1 MGCETEVNH
10 LPPVQIKIVMKKK
23 RDLKNGENINEI
35 VSILLEDF
43 NMPKERSIKDIFCS
57 DTNLVSV
64 IIPCYNQAHFLR
76 EAIESVLSQ
85 IYQNFEIVVIDDG
98 STDETPNIAGQYP
111 QVRYIK
117 QTNQGLAAARN
128 AGLQASRGRY
138 LVFLDADDRLLPN
151 ALRAGLQCFEE
162 HPDCAFVS
170 GGYRRI
176 DKAGVGIDEPTPAR
190 IEKDHYLAFL
200 RGNYVGMHGTVLYQR
215 QFLTA
220 CGGFNSA
227 LPVCEDYELYLRLA
241 RSHPVHCHDAVVAE
255 YRTYEASMSAD
266 VTLMLSTVLKVLRSQ
281 RKYLKKDRR
290 RIEAYRAGV
299 RYWKELYSKEFVTRL
314 SPSLAR
320 DEFVKVVLGVLTM
333 SRHAPK
339 QFWRLALRRG
349 ARAVLPTPA
358 FRLLARLRRYPYYP
372 PVGRIRFGDLRRVTP
387 ISTWF
392 GFDRGLP
399 IDRYYIE
406 RFLADYSED
415 IQGRVLEVGD
425 PNYTRQFGG
434 DRVTKSD
441 VLHVSERNPLAT
453 FVGDL
458 TCAGHI
464 PSKTFDCVIV
474 TQTLHLIYDVRAAL
488 GTLYRILKPNGIL
501 LVTVPGISQISYDQW
516 GKSWYWSFTSLSI
529 RQLLEEFLPAK
540 YVEVESCGNVL
551 AATAFLQGIAT
562 SELERTEL
570 DFRDP
575 HYEVLITAR
584 ASKPPSE
591 GES

>member
-1 MGCETEVNH
+1 MT
-10 LPPVQIKIVMKKK
+10 
-23 RDLKNGENINEI
+23 LKAEI
-35 VSILLEDF
+35 S
-43 NMPKERSIKDIFCS
+43 KTS
-57 DTNLVSV
+57 LVSV
-64 IIPCYNQAHFLR
+64 VIPCYNQAHFLG
-76 EAIESVLSQ
+76 EAIESVLAQ
-85 IYQNFEIVVIDDG
+85 THQNFEIIVVDDG
-98 STDETPNIAGQYP
+98 STDATPEIAGLYT

-128 AGLQASRGRY
+128 TGTQASRGLY
-138 LVFLDADDRLLPN
+138 LAFLDADDRLLPG
-151 ALRAGLQCFEE
+151 ALAAGLRCFEK

-176 DKAGVGIDEPTPAR
+176 DEAGVGVEEPTPAH
-190 IEKDHYLAFL
+190 IENDHYLAFL

-220 CGGFNSA
+220 SGEFCTS
-227 LPVCEDYELYLRLA
+227 LPACEDYELYLRLA
-241 RSHPVHCHDAVVAE
+241 RTHPVHCHDAVVAE
-255 YRTYEASMSAD
+255 YRSYEASMSAD
-266 VTLMLSTVLKVLRSQ
+266 VPFMLSTVLKVLRSQ

-290 RIEAYRAGV
+290 RFEAYRAGV

-314 SPSLAR
+314 SPGLTR
-320 DEFVKVVLGVLTM
+320 GEFVKVVLGVLSM

-349 ARAVLPTPA
+349 ARAILPTPA
-358 FRLLARLRRYPYYP
+358 LRLLARLRRYPYYP

-387 ISTWF
+387 ISVLF

-406 RFLADYSED
+406 RFLADYSDD
-415 IQGRVLEVGD
+415 IRGRVLEIGD

-441 VLHVSERNPLAT
+441 VLHISERSPLAT
-453 FVGDL
+453 IVGDL

-464 PSKTFDCVIV
+464 PSKSFDCVIV
-474 TQTLHLIYDVRAAL
+474 SQTLHLIYDVRPAL
-488 GTLYRILKPNGIL
+488 GTLYRILKPNGVL
-501 LVTVPGISQISYDQW
+501 LLTVPGVSQISQDQW
-516 GKSWYWSFTSLSI
+516 RKSWYWSFTSLSI
-529 RQLLEEFLPAK
+529 RQLLEEFFPAEDI
-540 YVEVESCGNVL
+540 EVESHGNVL

-562 SELERTEL
+562 SELERNEL

-575 HYEVLITAR
+575 HYEMLITVR
-584 ASKPPSE
+584 ASRPLSE